1 MCRLCPS
8 DLYVLSQG
16 EVLVKTGRVLNV
28 GLLWHSLDSDNLGV
42 GALTYAQMHLVEQA
56 AKQVGVQV
64 RFAIIGWAREDGAS
78 RDARVTTVC
87 QVNAKRLFG
96 IEPELRATL
105 AQCDLV
111 LDIGEGDSF
120 SDIYGWKR
128 LIYLLGTKYLAS
140 RKKKALVLSP
150 QTLGPFRRPL
160 AAWLADRAMARARA
174 VCSRDAMST
183 AYFKSRNLDVEF
195 HEVIDIAFALPFQ
208 QVAKPTGR
216 TRVGIN
222 VSGLLWAGG
231 YSGKNQFGLQLDY
244 RATLLALIDFFQ
256 SQTAIEVVLVPHVVA
271 AHREAEDDYRAAQ
284 ALIAQRPG
292 VLLAGPFANPVDAKG
307 YISSCH
313 FFIGG
318 RMHACIG
325 AFSAGVPCVPMA
337 YSRKFTGLFNT
348 LGYTH
353 VADCTKDDQATVV
366 ARIAT
371 AFAQRERLAEQ
382 TAAGNALAH
391 SRLADYQ
398 RMIAKLLREVPNG

>member
-1 MCRLCPS
+1 MKL
-8 DLYVLSQG
+8 L
-16 EVLVKTGRVLNV
+16 TI
-28 GLLWHSLDSDNLGV
+28 GLLWHSLDSANLGV
-42 GALTYAQMHLVEQA
+42 GALTFAQMHLVEQA

-64 RFAIIGWAREDGAS
+64 RFSIIGWAREGRDAL
-78 RDARVTTVC
+78 DARVINVC
-87 QVNAKRLFG
+87 QVNAKRLIG
-96 IEPELRATL
+96 LAPELRTAL

-195 HEVIDIAFALPFQ
+195 HEVIDVAFALPFEQ
-208 QVAKPTGR
+208 MAKPTER

-231 YSGKNQFGLQLDY
+231 YTGKNQFGLQLDY
-244 RATLLALIDFFQ
+244 RATLLELTDFFQ
-256 SQTAIEVVLVPHVVA
+256 SQPSVEVALVPHVVA
-271 AHREAEDDYRAAQ
+271 ANRAAEDDYRASE
-284 ALIAQRPG
+284 ALAGLRPG
-292 VLLAGPFANPVDAKG
+292 VLVAGPFASPIAAKG

-313 FFIGG
+313 FFTGG

-348 LGYTH
+348 LGYAH
-353 VADCTKDDQATVV
+353 VADCTKDSQQAVV
-366 ARIAT
+366 TRIAD
-371 AFAQRERLAEQ
+371 AFGRREILAQE
-382 TAAGNALAH
+382 TAAGNEMADF
-391 SRLADYQ
+391 RLASYKNLL
-398 RMIAKLLREVPNG
+398 AKLLREVASG